1 MKIAIISQ
9 GMRLLNEILKSYKK
23 AFESLGCRVIIK
35 VNREGL
41 SSEDIIDVFNFKP
54 DFVISYGTGAML
66 KGSEGFAFRIFKIPV
81 ISLFYD
87 NPFLFLDDDMIKE
100 IESFPEYYYSFI
112 WDDVYLDIYNKRNL
126 PNGHKI
132 LLAVDSEKFYPMDIN
147 KKNAIA
153 IVGTMTKELDDF
165 STGNDICDRFTEDV
179 INLKIDNIDIP
190 VLEIC
195 DYLYKNVDEYR
206 VVEDLYNKK
215 PYQFWRGIYS
225 KIHLSGG
232 TRYRTF
238 ISSIIEDVDLY
249 IYGECELKKS
259 NIYVKEKVEYG
270 RELCRVYNSYDMNLN
285 LSTLQLE
292 TSINNRPFD
301 CFGSKCFVL
310 SDYKK
315 DMEVVFPDHYKEI
328 TFNNLNDLG
337 KKGEY
342 YLTHEKERKEITEEL
357 YNIIINNHT
366 YIHRA
371 KYILDVFN
379 DKDI

>member
-1 MKIAIISQ
+1 MKIAIISH
-9 GMRLLNEILKSYKK
+9 GMRLLDEILKSYKK
-23 AFESLGCRVIIK
+23 AFERLGCRVITK
-35 VNREGL
+35 SNMGGL
-41 SSEDIIDVFNFKP
+41 DTRDIIDIANFKP
-54 DFVISYGTGAML
+54 DFVIGYGTCAML

-100 IESFPEYYYSFI
+100 MESFPEYYYSFI
-112 WDDVYLDIYNKRNL
+112 WDEVYLDIYNKRNL

-132 LLAVDSEKFYPMDIN
+132 LLALDREKFYPMDIT
-147 KKNAIA
+147 KKNAISM
-153 IVGTMTKELDDF
+153 VGSMPKSLDDF
-165 STGNDICDRFTEDV
+165 STGNETCDRFIEDV

-195 DYLYKNVDEYR
+195 DYLYNNVDEYR
-206 VVEDLYNKK
+206 IVEDLYNKK

-225 KIHLSGG
+225 KIHVSGG

-238 ISSIIEDVDLY
+238 ISSIIDDVDIY

-259 NIYVKEKVEYG
+259 NIYVKEEVEYG
-270 RELCRVYNSYDMNLN
+270 HELCRVYNSYDMNLN

-301 CFGSKCFVL
+301 CFGSKSFLL

-315 DMEVVFPDHYKEI
+315 DMEVIFPDHYKEI
-328 TFNNLNDLG
+328 TFKNLNELG
-337 KKGEY
+337 EKGEY
-342 YLTHEKERKEITEEL
+342 YLTHEKERREITEEL

-371 KYILDVFN
+371 RYILDILADEN
-379 DKDI
+379 I